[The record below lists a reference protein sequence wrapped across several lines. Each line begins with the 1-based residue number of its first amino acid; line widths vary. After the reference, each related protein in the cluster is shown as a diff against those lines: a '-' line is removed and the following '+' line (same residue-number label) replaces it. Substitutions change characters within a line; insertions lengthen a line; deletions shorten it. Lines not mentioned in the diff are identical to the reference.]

1 MAIRSIFLKLRAMV
15 LATQA
20 QPRVSP
26 VRAPRRQAPARRI
39 WTPALQ
45 VREPL
50 PFGPAPDPA
59 TTTRSRTPFSRTPVR
74 TARVWAPALQTREAL
89 PFGPAPDAATT
100 TRSRTP
106 FRRTLVR
113 AARAWAPAMV
123 RRTLPTPQEDSPE
136 DVGDLMLALPAPV
149 LQVEPEPAIQ
159 PEPEYLPE
167 PEPEPQPDPTPVTVL
182 AAPVETQRYFP
193 ISADM
198 GIARLTDGHF
208 VYVDPLDEA
217 VGAHLIARGYWESW
231 IHQAVCDLVQ
241 PGDHIIEV
249 GANFGVY
256 TLAMA
261 RLIGE
266 EGRLLSFEANP
277 DLAALVERSI
287 KFNGYAGRARLVA
300 KAAADAPGEL
310 SFGVSRRNAGGGTLS
325 TDPSGLGTDSRL
337 ITVPAARL
345 DDEADQ
351 DVRLIRMDA
360 EGSEP
365 LILRGAK
372 RLLKR
377 PDIVVIMEWDI
388 IQMASRTDVP
398 DYVAWLSG
406 MGFRFWKIQFDSTLL
421 EVPAAE
427 MATLSSCDVVMS
439 REPPPGGTIA

>member
-1 MAIRSIFLKLRAMV
+1 MLIQSILQKLRALV
-15 LATQA
+15 LGADMERRILT
-20 QPRVSP
+20 
-26 VRAPRRQAPARRI
+26 VRAPRRVARTRRI
-39 WTPALQ
+39 WTAALQ
-45 VREPL
+45 ARESL
-50 PFGPAPDPA
+50 PFGPAPDVE
-59 TTTRSRTPFSRTPVR
+59 TTTRSRVPFSR
-74 TARVWAPALQTREAL
+74 
-89 PFGPAPDAATT
+89 GP
-100 TRSRTP
+100 
-106 FRRTLVR
+106 VR
-113 AARAWAPAMV
+113 AARVWTPALV
-123 RRTLPTPQEDSPE
+123 RRVFATPMEVFPEEPE
-136 DVGDLMLALPAPV
+136 DVVEPPPAPAGPE
-149 LQVEPEPAIQ
+149 LDPIEMPAPAREPEP
-159 PEPEYLPE
+159 EPETDPGPE
-167 PEPEPQPDPTPVTVL
+167 PEPEPEPEPVPVTVL
-182 AAPVETQRYFP
+182 PAPVETQRYFP

-231 IHQAVCDLVQ
+231 IHKAVCDLVR

-266 EGRLLSFEANP
+266 EGSLLSFEANP

-421 EVPAAE
+421 EVPAAD
-427 MATLSSCDVVMS
+427 MATLGSCDVVMS
-439 REPPPGGTIA
+439 RDAPPGGQIA

>member
-1 MAIRSIFLKLRAMV
+1 
-15 LATQA
+15 
-20 QPRVSP
+20 
-26 VRAPRRQAPARRI
+26 
-39 WTPALQ
+39 
-45 VREPL
+45 
-50 PFGPAPDPA
+50 
-59 TTTRSRTPFSRTPVR
+59 
-74 TARVWAPALQTREAL
+74 
-89 PFGPAPDAATT
+89 
-100 TRSRTP
+100 
-106 FRRTLVR
+106 
-113 AARAWAPAMV
+113 
-123 RRTLPTPQEDSPE
+123 
-136 DVGDLMLALPAPV
+136 
-149 LQVEPEPAIQ
+149 
-159 PEPEYLPE
+159 
-167 PEPEPQPDPTPVTVL
+167 
-182 AAPVETQRYFP
+182 
-193 ISADM
+193 M

-231 IHQAVCDLVQ
+231 IHKAVCDLVR

-266 EGRLLSFEANP
+266 EGSLLSFEANP
-277 DLAALVERSI
+277 DLAGLVERSI

-377 PDIVVIMEWDI
+377 RDIVVIMEWDI
-388 IQMASRTDVP
+388 IQMGSRTDVP

-406 MGFRFWKIQFDSTLL
+406 MGFRFWRIQFDSTLL
-421 EVPAAE
+421 EIPAAG

-439 REPPPGGTIA
+439 RKPPPGGSIA

>member
-1 MAIRSIFLKLRAMV
+1 MERRIL
-15 LATQA
+15 T
-20 QPRVSP
+20 
-26 VRAPRRQAPARRI
+26 VRAPRRVARTRRI
-39 WTPALQ
+39 WTAALQ
-45 VREPL
+45 ARESL
-50 PFGPAPDPA
+50 PFGPAPDVE
-59 TTTRSRTPFSRTPVR
+59 TTTRSRVPFSR
-74 TARVWAPALQTREAL
+74 
-89 PFGPAPDAATT
+89 GP
-100 TRSRTP
+100 
-106 FRRTLVR
+106 VR
-113 AARAWAPAMV
+113 AARVWTPALV
-123 RRTLPTPQEDSPE
+123 RRVFATPMEVFPEEPE
-136 DVGDLMLALPAPV
+136 DVVEVPTAPAGPELEPIEMPAP
-149 LQVEPEPAIQ
+149 AR
-159 PEPEYLPE
+159 E
-167 PEPEPQPDPTPVTVL
+167 PEPEPVPVTVL
-182 AAPVETQRYFP
+182 PAPVETQRYFP

-231 IHQAVCDLVQ
+231 IHKAVCDLVR

-266 EGRLLSFEANP
+266 EGSLLSFEANP
-277 DLAALVERSI
+277 DLAGLVERSI

-377 PDIVVIMEWDI
+377 RDIVVIMEWDI
-388 IQMASRTDVP
+388 IQMGSRTDVP

-406 MGFRFWKIQFDSTLL
+406 MGFRFWRIQFDSTLL
-421 EVPAAE
+421 EIPAAG

-439 REPPPGGTIA
+439 RKPPPGGSIA

>member
-1 MAIRSIFLKLRAMV
+1 MGIRSILQKLGALV
-15 LATQA
+15 LGTGVE
-20 QPRVSP
+20 RRIVP
-26 VRAPRRQAPARRI
+26 VRAPRRAARARRI
-39 WTPALQ
+39 WTAALQ
-45 VREPL
+45 ARE
-50 PFGPAPDPA
+50 
-59 TTTRSRTPFSRTPVR
+59 S
-74 TARVWAPALQTREAL
+74 L

-100 TRSRTP
+100 TRSRVPFSRGPVRTP
-106 FRRTLVR
+106 RVWTPALMRRAFATPPEVFPEEPENVVE
-113 AARAWAPAMV
+113 APTA
-123 RRTLPTPQEDSPE
+123 LADPE
-136 DVGDLMLALPAPV
+136 LESIAVPAP
-149 LQVEPEPAIQ
+149 EPEP
-159 PEPEYLPE
+159 ESEPE
-167 PEPEPQPDPTPVTVL
+167 PEPEPMDAPAP

-231 IHQAVCDLVQ
+231 IHRAVCDLVR

-266 EGRLLSFEANP
+266 EGSLLSFEANP

-300 KAAADAPGEL
+300 KAAADAPGAL

-365 LILRGAK
+365 LILHGAK

-377 PDIVVIMEWDI
+377 HDIVVIMEWDI

-406 MGFRFWKIQFDSTLL
+406 MGFRFWRIQFDSTLL
-421 EVPAAE
+421 EVPAAD
-427 MATLSSCDVVMS
+427 MATLGSCDVVMS
-439 REPPPGGTIA
+439 REPPPGGRTA

>member
-1 MAIRSIFLKLRAMV
+1 MLIHSILQKLRALV
-15 LATQA
+15 LGADMERRILT
-20 QPRVSP
+20 
-26 VRAPRRQAPARRI
+26 VRAPRRVARTRRI
-39 WTPALQ
+39 WTAALQ
-45 VREPL
+45 ARESL
-50 PFGPAPDPA
+50 PFGPAPDVE
-59 TTTRSRTPFSRTPVR
+59 TTTRSRVPFSR
-74 TARVWAPALQTREAL
+74 
-89 PFGPAPDAATT
+89 GP
-100 TRSRTP
+100 
-106 FRRTLVR
+106 VR
-113 AARAWAPAMV
+113 AARVWTPALV
-123 RRTLPTPQEDSPE
+123 RRVFATPMEVFPEEPE
-136 DVGDLMLALPAPV
+136 DVVEVPTAPAGPELEPIEMPAP
-149 LQVEPEPAIQ
+149 AR
-159 PEPEYLPE
+159 E
-167 PEPEPQPDPTPVTVL
+167 PEPEPVPVTVL
-182 AAPVETQRYFP
+182 PAPVETQRYFP

-231 IHQAVCDLVQ
+231 IHKAVCDLVR

-266 EGRLLSFEANP
+266 EGSLLSFEANP
-277 DLAALVERSI
+277 DLAGLVERSI

-377 PDIVVIMEWDI
+377 RDIVVIMEWDI
-388 IQMASRTDVP
+388 IQMGSRTDVP

-406 MGFRFWKIQFDSTLL
+406 MGFRFWRIQFDSTLL
-421 EVPAAE
+421 EIPAAG

-439 REPPPGGTIA
+439 RKPPPGGSIA

>member
-1 MAIRSIFLKLRAMV
+1 MLIQSILQKLRALV
-15 LATQA
+15 LGADSERRILT
-20 QPRVSP
+20 
-26 VRAPRRQAPARRI
+26 VRAPRRVSRTRRI
-39 WTPALQ
+39 WTAALQ
-45 VREPL
+45 ARE
-50 PFGPAPDPA
+50 
-59 TTTRSRTPFSRTPVR
+59 S
-74 TARVWAPALQTREAL
+74 L

-100 TRSRTP
+100 TRSRAP
-106 FRRTLVR
+106 FSRGPVR
-113 AARAWAPAMV
+113 AARVWTPALVRRVFATPVEAFPDEPEDLVEALTAPA
-123 RRTLPTPQEDSPE
+123 
-136 DVGDLMLALPAPV
+136 
-149 LQVEPEPAIQ
+149 EPELEPMVA
-159 PEPEYLPE
+159 PEPLPE
-167 PEPEPQPDPTPVTVL
+167 PEPELEPDLEPEPEPEPEPAPVTVL

-231 IHQAVCDLVQ
+231 IHKAVCDLVQ

-266 EGRLLSFEANP
+266 EGSLLSFEANP

-365 LILRGAK
+365 LILRGAR

-421 EVPAAE
+421 EVPAAG

-439 REPPPGGTIA
+439 REPPAGGCLA

>member
-1 MAIRSIFLKLRAMV
+1 MGIRSILQKLGV
-15 LATQA
+15 LVLGTDVKRRIVA
-20 QPRVSP
+20 
-26 VRAPRRQAPARRI
+26 VRAPRAAVRSRRI
-39 WTPALQ
+39 WTAGLQ
-45 VREPL
+45 ARE
-50 PFGPAPDPA
+50 
-59 TTTRSRTPFSRTPVR
+59 S
-74 TARVWAPALQTREAL
+74 L
-89 PFGPAPDAATT
+89 PFGPAPDATTT
-100 TRSRTP
+100 TRSRAPFSRGPVRPPRVWTP
-106 FRRTLVR
+106 ALVR
-113 AARAWAPAMV
+113 RAFA
-123 RRTLPTPQEDSPE
+123 TPIEVLPE
-136 DVGDLMLALPAPV
+136 DPEEVEDFLPAPA
-149 LQVEPEPAIQ
+149 EPEPVVAPEPL
-159 PEPEYLPE
+159 PEPEAGPE
-167 PEPEPQPDPTPVTVL
+167 PEPEPEPTPVTVL
-182 AAPVETQRYFP
+182 AAPIETQRYFP
-193 ISADM
+193 ISPDM

-231 IHQAVCDLVQ
+231 IHRAVCDLVQ
-241 PGDHIIEV
+241 PGDHILEV

-261 RLIGE
+261 RLIGD
-266 EGRLLSFEANP
+266 EGSLLSFEANP
-277 DLAALVERSI
+277 DLAGLVERSI
-287 KFNGYAGRARLVA
+287 KFNGYAARARLVA
-300 KAAADAPGEL
+300 KAAADAPGAL

-365 LILRGAK
+365 LILRGAT

-406 MGFRFWKIQFDSTLL
+406 MGFRFWRIQFDSTLL

-439 REPPPGGTIA
+439 RDPPPGGQIA